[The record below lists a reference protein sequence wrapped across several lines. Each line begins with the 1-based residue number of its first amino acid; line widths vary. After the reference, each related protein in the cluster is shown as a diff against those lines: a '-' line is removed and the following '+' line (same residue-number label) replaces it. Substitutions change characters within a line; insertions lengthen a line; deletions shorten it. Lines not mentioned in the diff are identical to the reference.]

1 MKAIKKHLALA
12 LLAITGV
19 FLTQSCSYDINHDYS
34 CFFNANS
41 ILDDDIEIRVNL
53 DNRET
58 AEMIIPGYDE
68 HIPVNIQGLGPFL
81 EELFAPKFSDSRYLI
96 CHVRKEYRHLVRLVV
111 IPDDAYYTSRVLR
124 CFNDWIYSH
133 DTPYNLESN
142 FDINR
147 SYFNKL
153 VAKRKKA
160 GDYPPADWI
169 ALYDNHKEC
178 YDYIISLW
186 DGCDEDDVDDEDDED
201 FIASPFEAFM
211 NNPTMI
217 RDMMTHY
224 METTINT
231 RSNLRCLN
239 TIYRTKLKKG
249 RFLYLTEDTSD
260 SYPLIISNTAAVD
273 TEIERVEDTL
283 AFCPSIL
290 IPPKKEKDL
299 NRTKLRLSFFMVTPW
314 QYVRVFHENKLV
326 MDDKLRNTL
335 NYYDSLLSKSV
346 PRTATEFPENLEG
359 IIVY

>member
-19 FLTQSCSYDINHDYS
+19 FFIQSCSYDINHDYFN

-41 ILDDDIEIRVNL
+41 ILDDYIEIRVNL
-53 DNRET
+53 DNRDT
-58 AEMIIPGYDE
+58 AEMIVPGYDE
-68 HIPVNIQGLGPFL
+68 YIPINIQGLGPFL

-124 CFNDWIYSH
+124 SPDCVIFPH
-133 DTPYNLESN
+133 DMPYYLKSY

-147 SYFNKL
+147 HYYNKF
-153 VAKRKKA
+153 VAKRKRA
-160 GDYPPADWI
+160 GGNPPADWK

-178 YDYIISLW
+178 YDFVKSLG
-186 DGCDEDDVDDEDDED
+186 DGWDEDT
-201 FIASPFEAFM
+201 IMSLYEAFIKDP
-211 NNPTMI
+211 NYELFRN
-217 RDMMTHY
+217 MMENY

-231 RSNLRCLN
+231 KSNLRCLN
-239 TIYRTKLKKG
+239 TIFRTKLKKG
-249 RFLYLTEDTSD
+249 RFLYLTEGTSD
-260 SYPLIISNTAAVD
+260 KYPLIISNKAAVN
-273 TEIERVEDTL
+273 TSIKRIEDTL

-335 NYYDSLLSKSV
+335 NYYDSLLSKSAIQSA
-346 PRTATEFPENLEG
+346 PEFPENLEG